1 MHMHR
6 PLLALLALASLTACE
21 KPAPRELAIGDA
33 WVRLAAVPGHP
44 AAAYFTV
51 HGGAAADRLTAV
63 TSDKIATVELHKMGM
78 EGGMMTMEP
87 LVEAEVPANGDLT
100 FASGGNHAMLFGVD
114 PSVKPGGK
122 LSLAF
127 RFKSG
132 KTLTSEAKVLAAGDA
147 APDKSAP

>member
-1 MHMHR
+1 MSMRR
-6 PLLALLALASLTACE
+6 PLLALLALASLASCE

-33 WVRLAAVPGHP
+33 WVRLAAVPGNP

-51 HGGAAADRLTAV
+51 HGGATVDRLTAV
-63 TSDKIATVELHKMGM
+63 TSDKAATIEMHKMGM

-87 LVEAEVPANGDLT
+87 LVEAEVPANGDLI

-122 LSLAF
+122 LPLAF

-132 KTLTSEAKVLAAGDA
+132 KTLAAEAKVLAAGDA
-147 APDKSAP
+147 APDDSKP

>member
-1 MHMHR
+1 MHR
-6 PLLALLALASLTACE
+6 PLLALLALASLTSCE
-21 KPAPRELAIGDA
+21 KPTPRELAIGDA
-33 WVRLAAVPGHP
+33 WVRLAAVPGNP

-51 HGGAAADRLTAV
+51 HGGATADRLTAV
-63 TSDKIATVELHKMGM
+63 SSNKIATVEMHKMGM

-87 LVEAEVPANGDLT
+87 LAEAEVPTNGDLT

-122 LSLAF
+122 LQLAF

-132 KTLTSEAKVLAAGDA
+132 KTLTAEAKVLAAGDPAPGDA
-147 APDKSAP
+147 AH